1 MKIAIYGGAFN
12 PIHKGHIKIAKYAI
26 ESLGLDRLVFVPSYK
41 GPFKKDLEL
50 ASGKDRLNM
59 IELVLEDKMDVSSF
73 EVNRKSVSYTID
85 TVKYFKKKHK
95 DDELFLIIG
104 SDHLAKLNKWKN
116 IDDIAK
122 LAKIVVFKRGE
133 SFSKINLKKYNC
145 TLMDNDIYEES
156 STRFLSGSYKDVES
170 KVKHYIGQHKFYFN
184 EIAKNTLSVERYK
197 HSLYAA
203 KYGVELAKSLKLDA
217 KKAYYACLMHDITKE
232 WDVEKQRTFLA
243 HFLVDEK
250 NLKDYELHQISGSIW
265 LRKFFAI
272 NDFEMTNA
280 VRRHTSLAMELTP
293 MDKVVFMADKLCPGR
308 KWEGIQKIRKL
319 VFENFDLAFAMTV
332 EKSRELVLKKGKALT
347 PQQEEI
353 YNKWSKFEG

>member
-12 PIHKGHIKIAKYAI
+12 PIHKGHVKIAKYAI
-26 ESLGLDRLVFVPSYK
+26 KSLGLDRLIFVPSYK
-41 GPFKKDLEL
+41 GPFKKDLDL
-50 ASGKDRLNM
+50 VSGKDRLNM
-59 IELVLEDKMDVSSF
+59 IELILEDKMDVSSF

-85 TVKYFKKKHK
+85 TIKYFKNKHK

-104 SDHLAKLNKWKN
+104 SDHLAKLNKWKD
-116 IDDIAK
+116 IDEIAR
-122 LAKIVVFKRGE
+122 LTKIVVFKRDE

-145 TLMDNDIYEES
+145 LLMDNEIYEES

-170 KVKHYIGQHKFYFN
+170 KVKHYIGKHKFYFN

-203 KYGVELAKSLKLDA
+203 KYGVTLAKSLNLDA
-217 KKAYYACLMHDITKE
+217 NKAYYACLMHDITKE
-232 WDVEKQRTFLA
+232 WDIEKQRSFLS

-250 NLKDYELHQISGSIW
+250 QLKDYELHQISGSIW

-272 NDFEMTNA
+272 NDLEMTNA
-280 VRRHTSLAMELTP
+280 IRKHTSLAMELTP

-319 VFENFDLAFAMTV
+319 VFEDFDLAFAMTV
-332 EKSRELVLKKGKALT
+332 EKSRELILKRGKSLT

-353 YNKWSKFEG
+353 YNKWSKSED